1 MRIAEVY
8 SSIQGEGQF
17 AGTPSVFVRTTG
29 CNLRCWFCDTPFT
42 SWKPEGPHI
51 SVANLVQQVGA
62 FGVEHVVLTG
72 GEPLLQPDSVPLCE
86 QLLAA
91 GHFVTI
97 ETAGTVFRPASA
109 NLLSISPKLANSSPS
124 RVGSAAAV
132 RWQTRHEQ
140 SRSQPD
146 VVARLIATTEFQFK
160 FVVDAP
166 SDMVEITAYLAAW
179 PEVSGDRIWLMPQA
193 RTREELQ
200 TNSDWIEAEALRRGY
215 RFSSRWQIA
224 QFGNQRGK

>member
-42 SWKPEGPHI
+42 SWAPEGPQV
-51 SVANLVQQVGA
+51 SVSELVQQVDA
-62 FGVEHVVLTG
+62 FGIDHVVLTG
-72 GEPLLQPDSVPLCE
+72 GEPLLQPDSVSLCE

-97 ETAGTVFRPASA
+97 ETAGTVFRPAPAS
-109 NLLSISPKLANSSPS
+109 LMSISPKLANSSPA
-124 RVGSAAAV
+124 RIGSTDAI
-132 RWQTRHEQ
+132 RWQKRHEQ
-140 SRSQPD
+140 LRSNPE
-146 VVARLIATTEFQFK
+146 VISRLIEATEYQIK
-160 FVVDAP
+160 FVVDEP
-166 SDMVEITAYLAAW
+166 SDLTEITEYLAAW
-179 PEVSGDRIWLMPQA
+179 PQIPGERVWLMPQA
-193 RTREELQ
+193 RTRDELEAR
-200 TNSDWIEAEALRRGY
+200 SSWLEAEAVGLGY

-224 QFGNQRGK
+224 QFGNQRGR

>member
-8 SSIQGEGQF
+8 ASIQGEGQF

-42 SWKPEGPHI
+42 SWNPEGPFV
-51 SVANLVQQVGA
+51 SVADLFQQVAA
-62 FGVEHVVLTG
+62 FDIEHVVLTG

-97 ETAGTVFRPASA
+97 ETAGTVYRPALAS
-109 NLLSISPKLANSSPS
+109 LMSISPKLANSSPS
-124 RVGSAAAV
+124 RADSADAI
-132 RWQTRHEQ
+132 RWQQRHEQ
-140 SRSQPD
+140 TRSNHE
-146 VVARLIATTEFQFK
+146 VIAKLITVAEYQFK
-160 FVVDAP
+160 FVVDES
-166 SDMVEITAYLAAW
+166 SDLAEITDYLSAW
-179 PEVSGDRIWLMPQA
+179 PQVSGQRIWLMPQA
-193 RTREELQ
+193 RTREELAARS
-200 TNSDWIEAEALRRGY
+200 NWLEAESARLGY